1 MSSIDKLLE
10 KFPYF
15 LNKSTGSNFY
25 KSEWVFNEWFKEV
38 YNDLFLTYCSQKL
51 SKPLLVWKVQNEPYK
66 YDMCFAVVLNNL
78 KTVIIYQ
85 NDVIVYREDYG
96 PEDNQNSFYHVL
108 NGVCED
114 NIIPDDSFLLYV
126 ESYDEYV
133 LCKGFPE
140 NDENDY
146 ISINETV
153 FEDLSVELKINTS
166 VPDVANV
173 CVMKGSDVVYTNT
186 DNIDETF
193 KINEPT
199 LYDSYYVK
207 VTTSNPL
214 IYYEKRWSKLDSY
227 SHDSSLDELGVFY
240 SMPRKTYTYTHHK
253 KWYNTYYASTEP
265 PYNNRYTEDDYHYMN
280 RIITYTTLYHTTP
293 LPILELW
300 KLFGITATIK
310 NRKEILCKM
319 YEKSLHDPN
328 WKPDDD
334 YSHKNL
340 MYVEPE
346 SNVKMLIV
354 TVDNSSPYYGMPVYF
369 NLTLYDEHFNT
380 RELKGYVEV
389 YERTNDNNTLIDTI
403 QVNNWVLDTNNLNN
417 GIHAYTFK
425 YYEDD
430 VFICE
435 SDELFITLKGCDDAD
450 IYISTDGDDNNDG
463 SKNKPVKSFE
473 KAVNLVESNKSLIFV
488 GAGDY
493 YLKNTLNINKS
504 CTITHCQN
512 GEVNIH
518 SPTKVVFNIMPDT
531 VLNLVNVNCW
541 FRDFVYRA
549 VMDTHSNNSKT
560 GIISGVTV
568 TTGNTKKDPVLT
580 CTVDKDTGVVGDT
593 LTFTPHLSDDAT
605 GSIVYTV
612 DGAEYTKNVGET
624 FSYKFNKSGS
634 FTVSAVYSGDDSYQG
649 ATASVLVTISKINLV
664 FTGSASST
672 NVYVGE
678 TVTISGTLE
687 TSTGSPLGNVRIIDG
702 AGQVQAITG
711 ATGVWSFTSVEDTV
725 GTSGWSLYPD
735 LDWNKYNTPENVDIQ
750 ITTRKRTT
758 VLTCTVDKTSVT
770 VGETVTLTAT
780 VKSDGVNVNEGQVDF
795 GDGVLVDVSNGTAVK
810 TFTKTTPTVLTVTPS
825 YKGTSTYT
833 TATASSLTITW
844 IEEQVTPEISISAST
859 LIGEVGDDLPIT
871 LSSNLKN
878 TALTVLLNDA
888 EVADSVTTDNTG
900 NASFNYTCTGAGDV
914 NVKVKYLN
922 GTNVYYSNILNL
934 EDCLF
939 YDTMTSE
946 SDRWVRTSD
955 IIVNIDSEGT
965 KLSTN
970 SNSEEQY
977 MLPSKYFTPP
987 YTIEFDW
994 VTGGGDQKMGFQLWP
1009 DDNYSGYTFWYGS
1022 HWDRGAN
1029 KFIISTYP
1037 SSTSSSKTEEYIT
1050 RDINPNDHLKFI
1062 VESNNVKLYQNGELI
1077 LSKHQGKTCDTQY
1090 LSFYTNKNR
1099 IQKVKNL
1106 KIKHYSE

>member
-66 YDMCFAVVLNNL
+66 YNMCFAVVLNNL

-193 KINEPT
+193 KINEPA

-310 NRKEILCKM
+310 NRKDILCKM

-380 RELKGYVEV
+380 LELKGYVEV

-518 SPTKVVFNIMPDT
+518 SPTKVVFNIGPDT

-612 DGAEYTKNVGET
+612 DGVEYTKNVGET

-702 AGQVQAITG
+702 AGQVKAITG

-725 GTSGWSLYPD
+725 GTSGWSLHPD
-735 LDWNKYNTPENVDIQ
+735 LDWNKYNTVENVDIQ

-833 TATASSLTITW
+833 TATASSLTLTW
-844 IEEQVTPEISISAST
+844 VEEQVTPEISINASA

-900 NASFNYTCTGAGDV
+900 NAVFNYNCNGAGDV

-934 EDCLF
+934 EDCLV
-939 YDTMTSE
+939 YDAMRSDSGKWSTKNNPTITYTTNGINIQGVNSGEAHYYLKNTFDSPFVFECTVVENNPVVQDIAVGFDYDMSGNWWVGHDVGGTWYCGSTTGKRVNGDLNNNDKVKVIVEENKLTVYCNDNLITS
-946 SDRWVRTSD
+946 
-955 IIVNIDSEGT
+955 
-965 KLSTN
+965 
-970 SNSEEQY
+970 
-977 MLPSKYFTPP
+977 
-987 YTIEFDW
+987 
-994 VTGGGDQKMGFQLWP
+994 VTGSNM
-1009 DDNYSGYTFWYGS
+1009 
-1022 HWDRGAN
+1022 
-1029 KFIISTYP
+1029 
-1037 SSTSSSKTEEYIT
+1037 IT
-1050 RDINPNDHLKFI
+1050 RRVF
-1062 VESNNVKLYQNGELI
+1062 
-1077 LSKHQGKTCDTQY
+1077 
-1090 LSFYTNKNR
+1090 FYTNKGR
-1099 IQKVKNL
+1099 SQSAKDV
-1106 KIKHYSE
+1106 KIKPV